1 MIHLSGYELILT
13 AIDTL
18 ALMVTLGMTYYAVR
32 LVVKFRKGMLER
44 PWQHISFGAI
54 FLTAAGV
61 SFAVQSAID
70 IPALSSALL
79 LGGSV
84 LSVIGGAFL
93 LFGLRREN
101 QVWSAKETETVP
113 HQRKQNLAI

>member
-1 MIHLSGYELILT
+1 MSGYELILT

-18 ALMVTLGMTYYAVR
+18 ALLVTLGMTYYAVR
-32 LVVKFRKGMLER
+32 LVMKFRKGMLER

-54 FLTAAGV
+54 SLTAAGV

-79 LGGSV
+79 MGGSI
-84 LSVIGGAFL
+84 LSVIGGVFL
-93 LFGLRREN
+93 LFGLRAEN
-101 QVWSAKETETVP
+101 HVWSVKETETFP
-113 HQRKQNLAI
+113 KQRKQNPAI